1 MRIKEAIGWRSIGVA
16 TVVLAML
23 VVMVVLTASFASA
36 QEEEQPPEAT
46 TSGAKAHP
54 AICHAHAG
62 EAEAFAC

>member
-1 MRIKEAIGWRSIGVA
+1 MRIKDAIGWRSIGVA

-36 QEEEQPPEAT
+36 QEEQPPEAT